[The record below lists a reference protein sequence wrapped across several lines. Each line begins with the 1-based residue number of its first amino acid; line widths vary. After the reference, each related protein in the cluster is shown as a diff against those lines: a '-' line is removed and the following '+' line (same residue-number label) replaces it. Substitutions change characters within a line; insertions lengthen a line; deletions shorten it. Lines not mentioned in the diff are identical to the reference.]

1 MVALDAMQDLASV
14 CPGSVREVVTHVA
27 ASCPSSNLVYAP
39 VTSLSACSRTS
50 WIGNPELYAALQTN
64 GKLKALG
71 VELRAACS
79 PADAQLEVRHN
90 LDLTVEWTW
99 QLKSKQGEVLSS
111 GRVIAFQ
118 GKDVGAKI
126 TGQAIK
132 QIATTTPGS
141 TRIADGGASSPT
153 LAIAPRTI
161 RVVWLPY
168 DFQQHD
174 TQLTLYVDSERVRAQ
189 DSRRRVVF
197 DFPIQEFRD
206 ARLTREWE
214 QPFQLG
220 FPEGFVAAT
229 EYAGNHWF
237 DPVVFKGYEMPFNH
251 GAVFTA
257 EFAGLV
263 GYFGGEDCG
272 TEGSGT
278 RGQTTRERAPPGGQ
292 RKSAAL

>member
-1 MVALDAMQDLASV
+1 VNVAVVSTSPDLPYRLFADYLQRRPDFQASKFVLVEDPEKADAIIRLSRADGRGTGIVVSNAATKERAGTRSEWTNYPGMVALDAMQDLASV
-14 CPGSVREVVTHVA
+14 CPGSVREVVTRVA

-71 VELRAACS
+71 VELRAVCS

-99 QLKSKQGEVLSS
+99 QLKSKQGEVLLS

-118 GKDVGAKI
+118 GKDVRAKI

-132 QIATTTPGS
+132 QIATTAPDS

-153 LAIAPRTI
+153 LAIAPRAI

-168 DFQQHD
+168 DSN
-174 TQLTLYVDSERVRAQ
+174 VVRGC
-189 DSRRRVVF
+189 R
-197 DFPIQEFRD
+197 
-206 ARLTREWE
+206 T
-214 QPFQLG
+214 
-220 FPEGFVAAT
+220 
-229 EYAGNHWF
+229 
-237 DPVVFKGYEMPFNH
+237 
-251 GAVFTA
+251 GAST
-257 EFAGLV
+257 
-263 GYFGGEDCG
+263 
-272 TEGSGT
+272 
-278 RGQTTRERAPPGGQ
+278 GQ
-292 RKSAAL
+292 S